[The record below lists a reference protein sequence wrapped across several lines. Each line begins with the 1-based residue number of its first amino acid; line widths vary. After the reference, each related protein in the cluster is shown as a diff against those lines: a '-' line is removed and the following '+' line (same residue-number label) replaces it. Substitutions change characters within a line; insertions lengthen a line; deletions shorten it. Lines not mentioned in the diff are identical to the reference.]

1 MARTSAG
8 NIRANR
14 LLARAV
20 VNFDQTHLSRSVYT
34 RYDHKILNLRAKDLF
49 SMKLHSRLE
58 YRNNEQRLQES
69 RKERIAEAKRIER
82 LSVILAKKASSVRAA

>member
-1 MARTSAG
+1 
-8 NIRANR
+8 
-14 LLARAV
+14 
-20 VNFDQTHLSRSVYT
+20 
-34 RYDHKILNLRAKDLF
+34 
-49 SMKLHSRLE
+49 MKLHSRLE